1 MTEPNHKKGLQSL
14 IILARLN
21 QIALD
26 EAQIDHTFA
35 LNGEDPS
42 GDEILLIGKKSNLKM
57 RRVQVKA
64 DGLSKL
70 PLPALMGDTD
80 GGFVVLARMEEGKAL
95 ILDPTKGMP
104 EQLEGEALEK
114 RFTGEVIL
122 CKHKDMTMQHIKFG
136 LRWFIP
142 TVVKYKKA
150 LIDVLIAAFAL
161 QLIGLVSPMIM
172 QVIIDKV
179 LMHKGFTTLKVLMVG
194 LLIIITFEML
204 LNLAKNYVF
213 THTTNRIDVIL
224 SARLF
229 DHLFKLPLRYFEVR
243 RVGDTIARVR
253 EVENIRRFLTGTP
266 LSSILDVLFL
276 IVYILVMFLYS
287 NTLTWIVLA
296 SLPLFAILSI
306 VITPLFKTQLEEKFR
321 TGADMQSFL
330 VENVSGVQT
339 IKSFAL
345 EPLTQKRWED
355 KVAGYVDASFKTAI
369 ISGNAGAVGQYIQR
383 GTDLVLLWTGVHLVI
398 SGAITVGQ
406 FIAFRM
412 LSSQVSG
419 PILRLVNLWQEFQQT
434 AVSLERLGDI
444 FNAQPEPSSDMQKMR
459 LPAIQG
465 IIEFQS
471 VTFRYRMDAPE
482 AVRNMSFKVP
492 PGKVIGIV
500 GRSGSGKST
509 LSKLIQRLYV
519 PEGGKIL
526 IDGHDIALADPHW
539 LRRQIGV
546 VLQENFLFGGTV
558 KDNICIHKPAAT
570 MEEII
575 HCAHMAGAHDFI
587 LELPEG
593 YDTQVGE
600 KGAALSGGQR
610 QRLAIARAL
619 LSNPRI
625 LIFDEATSA
634 LDYESENIIQKNLST
649 ICQGRTVL
657 IIAHRLSTLRSA
669 DAIMVLDKGN
679 LIEYGPEKALLAHD
693 GLYKHLYN
701 QQFGGETE
709 EQVKPHY
716 HPPTQGQ
723 TPDHGQN
730 LNDGQTPDPVE
741 TETETESSTEVTA

>member
-1 MTEPNHKKGLQSL
+1 MNTTKMQKSLNSL
-14 IILARLN
+14 IVLAQLN

-26 EAQIDHTFA
+26 PVQINHNFG
-35 LNGEDPS
+35 L
-42 GDEILLIGKKSNLKM
+42 GDEDATRDDLLLIGKKSNLKM
-57 RRVQVKA
+57 KAVKVKTKT
-64 DGLSKL
+64 LSKQ
-70 PLPALMGDTD
+70 PMPCLMGDTE
-80 GGFVVLARMEEGKAL
+80 GGFVLLAKFEEGKAL
-95 ILDPTKGMP
+95 ILNPENGQP
-104 EQLEGEALEK
+104 EQLDQKELHK
-114 RFTGEVIL
+114 RFTGELIL
-122 CKHKDMTMQHIKFG
+122 CKHKNMAIRKITFG
-136 LRWFIP
+136 LKWFIP
-142 TVVKYKKA
+142 TIIKYKKA
-150 LIDVLIAAFAL
+150 LIDVLLAAFAL
-161 QLIGLVSPMIM
+161 QLIGLASPLVM

-179 LMHKGFTTLKVLMVG
+179 LMHKGFTTLKVLMVALVIA
-194 LLIIITFEML
+194 LLFEL
-204 LNLAKNYVF
+204 LLSIAKNYVF
-213 THTTNRIDVIL
+213 SHTTNRIDVIL

-266 LSSILDVLFL
+266 LSTILDVFFLF
-276 IVYILVMFLYS
+276 IYIGVMFLYS
-287 NTLTWIVLA
+287 PILTWVVIG
-296 SLPLFAILSI
+296 SLPFYAALSLI
-306 VITPLFKTQLEEKFR
+306 ISPLFKNQLEEKFN

-355 KVAGYVDASFKTAI
+355 KVASYVNASFKTSI
-369 ISGNAGAVGQYIQR
+369 IGGNAGAVGQTIQR
-383 GTDLVLLWTGVHLVI
+383 GTDLILLWMGVHLVI

-412 LSSQVSG
+412 LSSHVSG
-419 PILRLVNLWQEFQQT
+419 PILRIVNLWQEFQQT

-444 FNAQPEPSSDMQKMR
+444 FNAHPEPYSEMQKMR
-459 LPAIQG
+459 LPAING
-465 IIEFQS
+465 AIEFQN

-482 AVRNMSFKVP
+482 ALRNMSFKLP

-509 LSKLIQRLYV
+509 LSKVIQRLYI

-526 IDGHDIALADPHW
+526 IDGVDIAMADPYW

-546 VLQENFLFGGTV
+546 VLQENFLFNGTIRE
-558 KDNICIHKPAAT
+558 NICIHKPAAS
-570 MEEII
+570 MEDIVY
-575 HCAHMAGAHDFI
+575 CAKMAGAHDFI
-587 LELPEG
+587 LEQTEG

-600 KGAALSGGQR
+600 KGASLSGGQR

-619 LSNPRI
+619 LTNPKI

-634 LDYESENIIQKNLST
+634 LDYESENIIQKNLAQ

-679 LIEYGPEKALLAHD
+679 LVEFGPEKALLAHK
-693 GLYKHLYN
+693 GLYAHLYQ
-701 QQFGGETE
+701 QQFEMHD
-709 EQVKPHY
+709 QPR
-716 HPPTQGQ
+716 TQD
-723 TPDHGQN
+723 TSEDI
-730 LNDGQTPDPVE
+730 
-741 TETETESSTEVTA
+741 ESEATA